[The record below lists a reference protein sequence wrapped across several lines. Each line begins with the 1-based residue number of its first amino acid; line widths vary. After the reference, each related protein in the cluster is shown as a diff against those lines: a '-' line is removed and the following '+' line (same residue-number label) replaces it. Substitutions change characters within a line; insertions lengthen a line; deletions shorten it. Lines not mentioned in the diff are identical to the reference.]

1 MNTYKHKAHERTNE
15 AVDRNLPKQ
24 NSKEVAF
31 KLDDKRP
38 QAIAQRKLQIG
49 ADDYVQ
55 QQAHPVQKKG
65 TGTGLPDNLKN
76 GIENLSGLSMDD
88 VNVHYNSNQP
98 AQLQAHAYAQG
109 TDIHIAA
116 GQEKHLPHEAWHV
129 VQQKQ
134 GKVKPTLQL
143 KGTVNVNDDKGLED
157 EADIM
162 GAKAMSTAHQ
172 IENHPVQL
180 AKNIAGV
187 HQSSFEGIVQ
197 RNLRIKSSAHGD
209 KVDGSMQAVR
219 NEVIDVIARNS
230 NSEVLDDI
238 AKLQTSIASRKAEQA
253 TFKDKTDPEY
263 IKHAARI
270 TNEEAELASLQVA
283 RAQQL
288 ANKPKA
294 NPKPKPDA
302 DGWTTV
308 K

>member
-1 MNTYKHKAHERTNE
+1 MNIYKDNAQEHKNE
-15 AVDRNLPKQ
+15 SVSSNLPKKSH
-24 NSKEVAF
+24 NKAIF
-31 KLDDKRP
+31 KFDDKRP
-38 QAIAQRKLQIG
+38 QAVAQLKLQSG

-65 TGTGLPDNLKN
+65 TGGKLPDNLKN

-109 TDIHIAA
+109 TNIHIAP

-134 GKVKPTLQL
+134 GRVKATLQL
-143 KGTVNVNDDKGLED
+143 KGEVNVNDDKGLEH
-157 EADIM
+157 EADVM
-162 GAKAMSTAHQ
+162 GAKGMSTAHQ

-180 AKNIAGV
+180 AKNMSGG
-187 HQSSFEGIVQ
+187 HQSLFAGIVQ
-197 RNLRIKSSAHGD
+197 RNLTTKSSLHGD
-209 KVDGSMQAVR
+209 KVDGSMPAVR
-219 NEVIDVIARNS
+219 TEVTRVINENK
-230 NSEVLDDI
+230 NGEVLDDI
-238 AKLQTSIASRKAEQA
+238 GRLQTSIASRKAEQA

-270 TNEEAELASLQVA
+270 TNEEAELARLQVA
-283 RAQQL
+283 RIRQL
-288 ANKPKA
+288 ANRPKA
-294 NPKPKPDA
+294 KPKPQADA

-308 K
+308 